1 MRSGRCRRKRPPDA
15 LRTPARYGL
24 AAAVAVFAADQA
36 AKLWVLA
43 AQAGL
48 PVEVLPFFNIV
59 LVWNRGVSFGM
70 FGAAGPLVLA
80 AIGAAVA
87 AVLVVWMLRAPRR
100 FEALALGAVAGG
112 AAGNILDRLTRG
124 AVVDFLDFHI
134 AGWHW
139 YAFNLAD
146 SAITIGVAMLLFD
159 AAFLRG
165 RRTGE
170 TGGGKERTR

>member
-1 MRSGRCRRKRPPDA
+1 M
-15 LRTPARYGL
+15 PAAWGL
-24 AAAVAVFAADQA
+24 AAALLVFAADQA
-36 AKLWVLA
+36 SKLWVLA
-43 AQAGL
+43 ARPDL
-48 PVEVLPFFNIV
+48 PVEVLPFFNVV

-70 FGAAGPLVLA
+70 FGSAGPLLLA
-80 AIGAAVA
+80 ALAGAVA
-87 AVLVVWMLRAPRR
+87 AVLVVWMLRSRRR

-146 SAITIGVAMLLFD
+146 SAITVGVAMLLFD
-159 AAFLRG
+159 AVFTRG

>member
-1 MRSGRCRRKRPPDA
+1 MRSGPRRRKRPPDA
-15 LRTPARYGL
+15 LRAPPLYGL
-24 AAAVAVFAADQA
+24 AAAAAVFAADQA
-36 AKLWVLA
+36 SKLWVLA

-48 PVEVLPFFNIV
+48 PVEIAPFFNIV

-80 AIGAAVA
+80 AVAGAVA
-87 AVLVVWMLRAPRR
+87 LVLVVWMLRSPRR

-146 SAITIGVAMLLFD
+146 SAITVGIALLLFD
-159 AAFLRG
+159 AVFMRG
-165 RRTGE
+165 GRTGG
-170 TGGGKERTR
+170 TGGGKERSA

>member
-1 MRSGRCRRKRPPDA
+1 MRSGRRRRKRLPDA
-15 LRTPARYGL
+15 LRAPRLYGL

-36 AKLWVLA
+36 TKLWVLA
-43 AQAGL
+43 AAGGL
-48 PVEVLPFFNIV
+48 PVEIAPFFNIV

-70 FGAAGPLVLA
+70 FGSAGPLVLA
-80 AIGAAVA
+80 ALAGAVA
-87 AVLVVWMLRAPRR
+87 VVLVVWMLRSPRR

-134 AGWHW
+134 GGWHW

-146 SAITIGVAMLLFD
+146 SAITVGVAMLLFD
-159 AAFLRG
+159 AVFMRG
-165 RRTGE
+165 RQTGG
-170 TGGGKERTR
+170 TGGGKERSA

>member
-1 MRSGRCRRKRPPDA
+1 MRSARRRRKRPPDA
-15 LRTPARYGL
+15 LRAPRLYGL
-24 AAAVAVFAADQA
+24 VAAGLVFAADQA
-36 AKLWVLA
+36 SKLWVLA
-43 AQAGL
+43 AHASL

-80 AIGAAVA
+80 AVAGAVA
-87 AVLVVWMLRAPRR
+87 VVLVVWMLRSDRR
-100 FEALALGAVAGG
+100 FEAFALGAVAGG

-124 AVVDFLDFHI
+124 AVVDFLDFHV

-146 SAITIGVAMLLFD
+146 SAIAVGVAMLLFD
-159 AAFLRG
+159 ALFGRG
-165 RRTGE
+165 RRTGG
-170 TGGGKERTR
+170 TGGGKERSA

>member
-1 MRSGRCRRKRPPDA
+1 MRSARRRRKRPPEA
-15 LRTPARYGL
+15 LRAPRRYGL
-24 AAAVAVFAADQA
+24 AAAAAVFAADQA
-36 AKLWVLA
+36 SKLWVLA

-48 PVEVLPFFNIV
+48 PAEIAPFFNIV

-70 FGAAGPLVLA
+70 FGSAGPLVLA
-80 AIGAAVA
+80 ALAGAVA
-87 AVLVVWMLRAPRR
+87 LALVVWMLRSPRR

-124 AVVDFLDFHI
+124 AVVDFLDFHV

-146 SAITIGVAMLLFD
+146 SAIAVGVAMLLFD
-159 AAFLRG
+159 AVFMRG
-165 RRTGE
+165 EQTGDAS
-170 TGGGKERTR
+170 GGKGRSA

>member
-1 MRSGRCRRKRPPDA
+1 M
-15 LRTPARYGL
+15 PAAWGL
-24 AAAVAVFAADQA
+24 VAAVLVVAADQA
-36 AKLWVLA
+36 SKLWVLA
-43 AQAGL
+43 AQSGL
-48 PVEVLPFFNIV
+48 PVEIAPFFNIV

-70 FGAAGPLVLA
+70 FGSAGPLVLA
-80 AIGAAVA
+80 ALAGAVA
-87 AVLVVWMLRAPRR
+87 LVLVVWMLRSPRR

-146 SAITIGVAMLLFD
+146 SAITVGIALLLFD
-159 AAFLRG
+159 AVFMGR
-165 RRTGE
+165 RRTGG
-170 TGGGKERTR
+170 TGGGKERSA

>member
-1 MRSGRCRRKRPPDA
+1 MRSARRRRKRLPDA
-15 LRTPARYGL
+15 LRAPRLYGL
-24 AAAVAVFAADQA
+24 AAAAAVFAADQA
-36 AKLWVLA
+36 TKLWVLA
-43 AQAGL
+43 AHAGL
-48 PVEVLPFFNIV
+48 PVEVLPFLDIV

-70 FGAAGPLVLA
+70 FGAAGPLRLA

-87 AVLVVWMLRAPRR
+87 VVLVVWMLRSDRR

-134 AGWHW
+134 GGWHW

-146 SAITIGVAMLLFD
+146 SAITVGVAMLLFD
-159 AAFLRG
+159 TLFGRG
-165 RRTGE
+165 RRAEE
-170 TGGGKERTR
+170 TGGGKG